1 MPHNYWIC
9 FYLNF
14 SSFTKKK
21 HVNVFP
27 ILFLLDLQKQI
38 QKKTDELEIYGKRYK
53 SMKNMLKKCKES
65 SYKPPSYSNS
75 STQKKYG
82 FIKRGYNGG
91 YCTAFNYAGCG
102 GNQNK
107 FDSKRKCQKF
117 CRGYRLPKKCKLRI
131 KKGRPC
137 KPYEAPPY

>member
-1 MPHNYWIC
+1 M
-9 FYLNF
+9 FLFKFFELNLN
-14 SSFTKKK
+14 K
-21 HVNVFP
+21 HVNDFP
-27 ILFLLDLQKQI
+27 KLFLLELQKQI
-38 QKKTDELEIYGKRYK
+38 QEKTDELKTFAARYK
-53 SMKNMLKKCKES
+53 SMKKMLKECKES

-82 FIKRGYNGG
+82 FIKRGYNRG
-91 YCTAFNYAGCG
+91 YCKAFNYAGCG

-107 FDSKRKCQKF
+107 FDSKRKCQNF